1 MHELSLVRSLIRQ
14 VESILDD
21 EGGKA
26 VEIEVAIGPLSGVEP
41 LLVQS
46 AFQQLAPKTQ
56 LADAVLRIEQPKLLA
71 RCRDCQCEFEIH
83 GFLFECPTCQ
93 SRRVDVTSGDAFRLI
108 SVSVEEDLPAEY
120 PLQLN
125 DPS

>member
-14 VESILDD
+14 VESILDE
-21 EGGKA
+21 EGGQA

-46 AFQQLAPKTQ
+46 AFQQLAPDTQ
-56 LADAVLRIEQPKLLA
+56 LADAVLCIEQTQLLA
-71 RCRDCQCEFEIH
+71 CCRDCPCEFEIH
-83 GFLFECPTCQ
+83 GFLFECPACQ

-108 SVSVEEDLPAEY
+108 SVSVKDDLPAEHL
-120 PLQLN
+120 LQLN